1 MKLLSFSFAWLLA
14 SAVCL
19 ICVLSNGIA
28 ASQGPAAAISADH
41 IALPEGKQNV
51 EYEFRFESE
60 GGAAPIS
67 WKLVD
72 GELPPGLTL
81 DASGRLHG
89 LPSTAR
95 REVYKFVVEAADSA
109 ATPQRA
115 TQPFLLLIQAAPL
128 RIKNPNGL
136 RIQSPQAPGA
146 STPTPSS
153 VPGVSMPGAVAIA
166 GSLSPPASN
175 NTPPATS
182 GPGASIPPTGPPAR
196 QSGSTEE
203 RDDMRENFE
212 ASGYIG
218 IGVDSFAA
226 GEIKKVLNRGDSSGQ
241 KERFVGGFDFAY
253 RLFGDP
259 AKDAEGGWWKNKNQQ
274 LWFFGGT
281 THGVR
286 SADVDCRANSDVCKD
301 VFDVTATPQRFL
313 YVLRNASSLEGFVG
327 VRWESAQMNRLPALS
342 SARAYLK
349 AQAGFLTVTN
359 GIDDVYDIHHVAAGL
374 IATNSRF
381 KDSYL
386 EFGFGRT
393 DLFTENRRRRF
404 KIDGLLSWKVPQV
417 TWFRPFAQIKIDTDL
432 GRGSDSVQSY
442 FGFDFDLSCLF
453 RFGETACR

>member
-1 MKLLSFSFAWLLA
+1 MKLLSFSFGGLFA
-14 SAVCL
+14 SALCL
-19 ICVLSNGIA
+19 ICVLSNGIV
-28 ASQGPAAAISADH
+28 ASQGPASTISAEH
-41 IALPEGKQNV
+41 VALPEGEQNV

-67 WKLVD
+67 WRLVG

-89 LPSTAR
+89 LPSKSR
-95 REVYKFVVEAADSA
+95 REAYKFVVEAADSA
-109 ATPQRA
+109 ATPRRV
-115 TQPFLLLIQAAPL
+115 TQPFLLLIQDAPL
-128 RIKNPNGL
+128 RIKNPNGS
-136 RIQSPQAPGA
+136 RTSTPVQAP
-146 STPTPSS
+146 
-153 VPGVSMPGAVAIA
+153 VPGPRISGAGVVA
-166 GSLSPPASN
+166 GLPASLASSAA
-175 NTPPATS
+175 PPATN
-182 GPGASIPPTGPPAR
+182 GPSAGVSPAGLPTGPPAR
-196 QSGSTEE
+196 QSGSTDEK
-203 RDDMRENFE
+203 DDMRENFE

-253 RLFGDP
+253 RLFGNP
-259 AKDAEGGWWKNKNQQ
+259 EGEGARKSKDQQ
-274 LWFFGGT
+274 LWLYGGT

-301 VFDVTATPQRFL
+301 VFDVTVTPQRFF
-313 YVLRNASSLEGFVG
+313 YVLRNASSLEGFMG
-327 VRWESAQMNRLPALS
+327 ARWEFAQINRLPAVS

-374 IATNSRF
+374 IATNGRF
-381 KDSYL
+381 QKSYF
-386 EFGFGRT
+386 EFGVGRT

-404 KIDGLLSWKVPQV
+404 KIDGLLSWEVSK
-417 TWFRPFAQIKIDTDL
+417 TTAKWFRPFAQIKVDTDL
-432 GRGSDSVQSY
+432 GRGSDSIQSY

-453 RFGETACR
+453 RLCN